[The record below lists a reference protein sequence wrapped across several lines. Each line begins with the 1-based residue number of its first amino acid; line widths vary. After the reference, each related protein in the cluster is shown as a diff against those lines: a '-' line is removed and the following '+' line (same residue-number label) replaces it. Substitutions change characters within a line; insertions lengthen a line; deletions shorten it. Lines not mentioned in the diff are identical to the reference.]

1 MTGRRASLGV
11 ALGIALGLVPLQAG
25 AQAVAGG
32 ELNLGVSALVDP
44 SQPLASS
51 IDDAIVFYPTIHVED
66 PAWRLDG
73 KLSLE
78 WDRAAVAPS
87 LGIRDLYIEL
97 SPAGF
102 LTLRLGRFVYAPG
115 SAGVLSP
122 THWFVTPDLLALVR
136 NDTES
141 LVRGGDLVQGILT
154 LGDWSLTLSASPFAP
169 AWSIPD
175 PSSPWFPKKDFPR
188 NLTIFFPT
196 TQVVS
201 LTGITVEPTPATQ
214 FSLTDV
220 SVGAELGVS
229 LPLLDL
235 SLLAYH
241 GWDTTPLYQP
251 SFEFPNGFFGDYDI
265 ILTPVARKIDSIG
278 AEATLSWGS
287 LSAWADG
294 AYTFSKTFLSRKL
307 SSSTYASDLV
317 TSPCLE
323 YAAGAGYDF
332 SAPRLSL
339 QAGYR
344 GLWVTQSTAETI
356 LPFLGSYLNGTC
368 ALRLWDDRLSVAT
381 QALVST
387 VDWSAAIIGLLSIAP
402 TNELSFDVVLP
413 FFLGAS
419 DTELG
424 QFAANYLVSIGV
436 TVRY

>member
-1 MTGRRASLGV
+1 
-11 ALGIALGLVPLQAG
+11 
-25 AQAVAGG
+25 
-32 ELNLGVSALVDP
+32 
-44 SQPLASS
+44 
-51 IDDAIVFYPTIHVED
+51 VEV
-66 PAWRLDG
+66 PAWRLEG

-78 WDRAAVAPS
+78 WDRSGVTPS
-87 LGIRDLYIEL
+87 VGIQDLYVEL
-97 SPAGF
+97 SPTGF

-141 LVRGGDLVQGILT
+141 LVRGGDLVQGIVT

-175 PSSPWFPKKDFPR
+175 PSSPWFPRKDFPR
-188 NLTIFFPT
+188 SITIFFPT
-196 TQVVS
+196 TQVLS
-201 LTGITVEPTPATQ
+201 LTGITVQEAPAAQ
-214 FSLTDV
+214 LSLQDM

-229 LPLLDL
+229 LPLVDL

-241 GWDTTPLYQP
+241 GWDNTPLFQP
-251 SFEFPNGFFGDYDI
+251 SFEFPSGFFGDYDI
-265 ILTPVARKIDSIG
+265 VLTPVARKIDSVG
-278 AEATLSWGS
+278 AEATLTWGS

-307 SSSTYASDLV
+307 SSSTFASDLV

-332 SAPRLSL
+332 SVPRLSL

-344 GLWVTQSTAETI
+344 GLWVTQPTADTL
-356 LPFLGSYLNGTC
+356 LPFMGSYLSGTC
-368 ALRLWDDRLSVAT
+368 ALRLWDDRLSVAI
-381 QALVST
+381 QGLVST
-387 VDWSAAIIGLLSIAP
+387 ADWSAAIIGLLSVAP
-402 TNELSFDVVLP
+402 SNELSFDVTLP

-424 QFAANYLVSIGV
+424 QFSANYLVSIGV